1 MESWIIILVHLIIF
15 QGMFITKNIT
25 LGRKIKK
32 KIRGKNIEATI
43 SIIYYSLI
51 IAALSLSVFNLSF
64 GKLQLTQDS
73 TATIAGIA
81 LLIFSLIISAATLVD
96 LGDSWRVG
104 VLGDQATELVT
115 SGIYRL
121 TRNPYF
127 ISYLLM
133 FVGYTVILQNLLL
146 LSLTVIAIFFVHFMI
161 LKEEK
166 YLFTVHPKKFS
177 EYKNNV
183 PRYLFIQLLAG

>member
-146 LSLTVIAIFFVHFMI
+146 LSLTVIAIFFCALYDIERRKVLVYSTSQEIF
-161 LKEEK
+161 
-166 YLFTVHPKKFS
+166 
-177 EYKNNV
+177 
-183 PRYLFIQLLAG
+183 